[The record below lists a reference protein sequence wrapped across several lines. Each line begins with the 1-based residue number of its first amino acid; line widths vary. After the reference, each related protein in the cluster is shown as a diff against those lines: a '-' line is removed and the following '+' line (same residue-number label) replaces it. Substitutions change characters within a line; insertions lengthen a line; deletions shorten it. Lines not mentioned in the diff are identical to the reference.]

1 MNSNCFKKQEPK
13 IKKKKKMPIFG
24 QVLNLPDVKQ
34 YQRAGH
40 DLVTRQQRDSIRKEI
55 SLAERFK
62 CIFNMHLM
70 VLIQI
75 H

>member
-1 MNSNCFKKQEPK
+1 MTSNCFKKQGP
-13 IKKKKKMPIFG
+13 KKKRGGAPIFG
-24 QVLNLPDVKQ
+24 KVFNLPNVKQ

-40 DLVTRQQRDSIRKEI
+40 DLVTKQQDGIRKEI

-62 CIFNMHLM
+62 CIFNMRLM

>member
-1 MNSNCFKKQEPK
+1 MNSNCFKKQGPK
-13 IKKKKKMPIFG
+13 IEKKKRGPIFG
-24 QVLNLPDVKQ
+24 QVFNLPNVKQ

-40 DLVTRQQRDSIRKEI
+40 DLVTKQQDGIRKEI

-62 CIFNMHLM
+62 CIFNMRLM

>member
-1 MNSNCFKKQEPK
+1 MGRGGT
-13 IKKKKKMPIFG
+13 IFG
-24 QVLNLPDVKQ
+24 QVFNLPNVKQ
-34 YQRAGH
+34 YQRGGH
-40 DLVTRQQRDSIRKEI
+40 DLVTKQQQDSIRKEI